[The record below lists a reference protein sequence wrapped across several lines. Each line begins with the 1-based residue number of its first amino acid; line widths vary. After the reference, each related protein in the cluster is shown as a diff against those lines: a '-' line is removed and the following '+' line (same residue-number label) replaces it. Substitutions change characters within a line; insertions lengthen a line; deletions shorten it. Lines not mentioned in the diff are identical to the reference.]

1 MIPKCHCQANGNTLV
16 EQLVYVLH
24 HNLVQKMKNYSDYI
38 VYVDESC
45 DHNLVAID
53 RNFPVFALSFC
64 IFAKEQYANCVVPAT
79 QEFKFH
85 YWGHDAVVLHE
96 REIRKSI
103 GDFAFPRVER
113 RRREQFITDLND
125 LIASVSFDVIGA
137 VIQKNDLIDRDENPP
152 NPYNIALRSCMN
164 ELLSF
169 LLKQNQ
175 QGRLVHVVLERR
187 GKKEDQDLE
196 REFQDV
202 AGGISQMGFEPK
214 LAPKSTNSTGL
225 QFADLTARPM
235 AQHILRPLQRNRPFK
250 AIEDKL
256 VSLKRFPVDP
266 E

>member
-16 EQLVYVLH
+16 EQLVYVLR
-24 HNLVQKMKNYSDYI
+24 HNLVQKMTDFSDYI
-38 VYVDESC
+38 VYVDESG
-45 DHNLVAID
+45 DHNLVSID

-64 IFAKEQYANCVVPAT
+64 IFAKEEYTNCVVPET
-79 QEFKFH
+79 QKFKFR

-103 GDFAFPRVER
+103 GDFAFLSVHPSRK
-113 RRREQFITDLND
+113 QFITDLNN
-125 LIASVSFDVIGA
+125 LIAGVSFNVIGA
-137 VIQKNDLIDRDENPP
+137 VIQKNDLIDRNENPP
-152 NPYNIALRSCMN
+152 NPYNIALKYCMK

-169 LLKQNQ
+169 LLGQDQ
-175 QGRLVHVVLERR
+175 QGKLIHVVLERR

-202 AGGISQMGFEPK
+202 AGGVSQMGFEPK
-214 LAPKSTNSTGL
+214 FAPKSTNSTGL

-256 VSLKRFPVDP
+256 VSLRRFPADP